1 MNIMGLI
8 LFFVGLIGWHIGI
21 FGMFK
26 KAGITPWKAFIPF
39 YNTWLI
45 VEKTELKKYW
55 FWLQLIPVA
64 GQFITIWIT
73 IIFVMQFKKVS
84 VIDHTATVLIPFIY
98 FPYLGFSKNDKFYG
112 PSVMKLYHKPASREW
127 IDAGVFAI
135 VAATIIR
142 TFVFEAY
149 VIPSGSMEKTLL
161 VNDFLFVNKMSY
173 GARIPQTPLSF
184 PFVHNT
190 MPGSITTPSYL
201 KWIQIPYKR
210 LPAFTPVKRN
220 DVVVFNVPAGDTII
234 NLPEYG
240 SKQLYYD
247 VLRTQFKGDREALMN
262 QFPVLVHPMD
272 KTDNY
277 IKRCVAE
284 GGDLLQIKNAEL
296 YINGQKAYLPQSS
309 QTEYL
314 VETNGTNFTE
324 EFLMTALGINVQDTE
339 GQIQTIE
346 NKPNLYKINMTP
358 QELEVMKKQKN
369 VNIISLYVDNFVGG
383 FFPYDD
389 SNFPFS
395 LDNFGPIKIPKK
407 GETINLTPQNIA
419 LYKRLISDYEHNKF
433 EEQNGKFLIN
443 GKETN
448 TYTPIYNYY
457 WMMGDNRHRSQDS
470 RYWGFVPETHI
481 VGKASMIWFSY
492 DKGPRWG
499 RLFNTIK

>member
-1 MNIMGLI
+1 
-8 LFFVGLIGWHIGI
+8 
-21 FGMFK
+21 
-26 KAGITPWKAFIPF
+26 
-39 YNTWLI
+39 
-45 VEKTELKKYW
+45 
-55 FWLQLIPVA
+55 
-64 GQFITIWIT
+64 
-73 IIFVMQFKKVS
+73 
-84 VIDHTATVLIPFIY
+84 
-98 FPYLGFSKNDKFYG
+98 
-112 PSVMKLYHKPASREW
+112 
-127 IDAGVFAI
+127 
-135 VAATIIR
+135 
-142 TFVFEAY
+142 
-149 VIPSGSMEKTLL
+149 
-161 VNDFLFVNKMSY
+161 
-173 GARIPQTPLSF
+173 
-184 PFVHNT
+184 

-262 QFPVLVHPMD
+262 QFPVIVHPMD

-346 NKPNLYKINMTP
+346 NKPNLFKINMTP

-383 FFPYDD
+383 FFPFDD

-433 EEQNGKFLIN
+433 EEKNGKFLIN